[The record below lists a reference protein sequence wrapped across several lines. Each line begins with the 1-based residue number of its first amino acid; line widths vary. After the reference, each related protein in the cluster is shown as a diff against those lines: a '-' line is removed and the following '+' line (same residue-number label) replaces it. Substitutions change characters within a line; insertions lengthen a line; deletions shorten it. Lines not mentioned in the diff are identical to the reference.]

1 MASGRSGFTLI
12 EMAIVIVG
20 IIISIVASVLP
31 SLNASSCTGP
41 SPLTI
46 STTSIPG
53 GAMNST
59 YMTTFNASGGTTPY
73 AWSLTANGGF
83 SDFSINPSTGIFNG
97 GRLES
102 VR

>member
-1 MASGRSGFTLI
+1 
-12 EMAIVIVG
+12 
-20 IIISIVASVLP
+20 
-31 SLNASSCTGP
+31 
-41 SPLTI
+41 
-46 STTSIPG
+46 
-53 GAMNST
+53 MNST
-59 YMTTFNASGGTTPY
+59 YMMTFNASGGTTPY